1 MKDLILKRERIFHF
15 LSLGLIAVSL
25 LFLEEPAQK
34 VSVLVLGILGLL
46 LLSILK
52 QQKIL
57 IWVYVA
63 LLIAAGIFSYI
74 MTKDHPDFF

>member
-25 LFLEEPAQK
+25 FLKEPAQK

-57 IWVYVA
+57 IWVYLA

>member
-25 LFLEEPAQK
+25 FLEEPAEK

>member
-1 MKDLILKRERIFHF
+1 MKNLILKRERIFHF
-15 LSLGLIAVSL
+15 LSLGLIAVS

-57 IWVYVA
+57 IWVYLA

>member
-1 MKDLILKRERIFHF
+1 MKELVLKRERIFHL

-25 LFLEEPAQK
+25 FLEEPAQK
-34 VSVLVLGILGLL
+34 VTVLVLGILGLL

-57 IWVYVA
+57 IGIYLA

-74 MTKDHPDFF
+74 ITKDNPDFF

>member
-25 LFLEEPAQK
+25 FLEESAQK
-34 VSVLVLGILGLL
+34 VTVLVLGILGLL

-57 IWVYVA
+57 IWVYLA

-74 MTKDHPDFF
+74 MTKDNPDFF

>member
-15 LSLGLIAVSL
+15 LSLGLIAVS

-52 QQKIL
+52 QHKIL
-57 IWVYVA
+57 ILVYVA

>member
-15 LSLGLIAVSL
+15 LSLGLIAVS

-63 LLIAAGIFSYI
+63 LLMAAGIFSYI

>member
-15 LSLGLIAVSL
+15 LSLGLIAVS

-74 MTKDHPDFF
+74 MTKDNPDFF

>member
-15 LSLGLIAVSL
+15 LSLGLIAVS

>member
-1 MKDLILKRERIFHF
+1 MKNLILKRERIFHF
-15 LSLGLIAVSL
+15 LSLGLIAVS

>member
-1 MKDLILKRERIFHF
+1 MKELVLKRERIFHL

-25 LFLEEPAQK
+25 FLEEPVQK
-34 VSVLVLGILGLL
+34 VTVLVLGILGLL

-57 IWVYVA
+57 IGIYLA

-74 MTKDHPDFF
+74 ITKDNPDFF

>member
-1 MKDLILKRERIFHF
+1 MKDLILKRERIFNF

-25 LFLEEPAQK
+25 FLEEPAQK
-34 VSVLVLGILGLL
+34 VTVLVLGILGLL

-57 IWVYVA
+57 IWVYLA
-63 LLIAAGIFSYI
+63 LLITAGIFSYI
-74 MTKDHPDFF
+74 ITKEHSDFF

>member
-15 LSLGLIAVSL
+15 LSLGLIAVS

-57 IWVYVA
+57 IWVYLA